1 MNIEVKICICL
12 TYIGDNGQC
21 PIHGDPNS
29 QARGYVP
36 PRLKKLK
43 QALDYRRATSTMRL
57 DGRDDN
63 TFGQEEAERL
73 AKAVRGG

>member
-1 MNIEVKICICL
+1 MHTFVLPTGSRGSCPP
-12 TYIGDNGQC
+12 DNPPGWE
-21 PIHGDPNS
+21 NS
-29 QARGYVP
+29 QKKA
-36 PRLKKLK
+36 KKLK

-63 TFGQEEAERL
+63 TFSQEEAERL